1 MKATCTCHAS
11 NESLIRLLV
20 RGQLL
25 IWIGREL
32 VMLRI
37 TRVEDQPFY
46 LLPHRTSGP
55 TKGKV
60 RRNQL
65 PFYRAY
71 ATGLPDTIE
80 ALAFT
85 SDLQGRGASGRG
97 RRLRRCW

>member
-46 LLPHRTSGP
+46 LLPHRTRS
-55 TKGKV
+55 
-60 RRNQL
+60 L
-65 PFYRAY
+65 
-71 ATGLPDTIE
+71 
-80 ALAFT
+80 
-85 SDLQGRGASGRG
+85 RG
-97 RRLRRCW
+97 RSYILAQ